1 MFVRIKGRHRAASR
15 TKGARLVVLMVYTCT
30 MIEVEKKYRLTPEQE
45 VRLLETSRFLGS
57 KKNEDVYFDM
67 ADFSLTRQDHWLRTR
82 SGRWELK
89 RRVHDL
95 GHKLGGTA
103 YDEIEDEPGIR
114 AFLQLPTTGSLADD
128 LATAGY
134 KPFARIVTE
143 RRSYENEGFH
153 IDLDICDF
161 GYELAEIEL
170 MLEHEHQRQDA
181 LKRIEDF
188 AARMGLDQTHVRGKI
203 IEYLFRF
210 SPNHYQAL
218 QDAGVI
224 RDR

>member
-1 MFVRIKGRHRAASR
+1 MNESSR
-15 TKGARLVVLMVYTCT
+15 GCQEPVVSWIS

-45 VRLLETSRFLGS
+45 RRLLEGSRFLGS

-103 YDEIEDEPGIR
+103 YDEIENEPGIR
-114 AFLQLPTTGSLADD
+114 ALLLLPEKGSLAND
-128 LATAGY
+128 LAAAGY
-134 KPFARIVTE
+134 TSVARIVTE
-143 RRSYENEGFH
+143 RRSYEKEGFH

-170 MLEHEHQRQDA
+170 MLEHENQRQDA

-188 AARMGLDQTHVRGKI
+188 ADRHGLNQTPIRGKI
-203 IEYLFRF
+203 IEYLYRF
-210 SPNHYQAL
+210 APEHYQAL

-224 RDR
+224 NKANHL